1 MLSKDTIEKIFKTAL
16 VSGDFAE
23 IFFEK
28 KDTFSL
34 TLSSQKIEKV
44 ISGSDFGVGVRILD
58 KSNVV
63 YGYTNNLSDE
73 NLLLI
78 TKKLADSLEKKENL
92 VEGVVGEPEVEENK
106 HKVKRMPDTVSVEEK
121 VALLKK
127 VDAVAREYDE
137 KISQVE
143 ASYFDTVQNIKII
156 NSEGLNRSDTRVH
169 TRLKVDCIAKDG
181 ENVQTGSSAPGGQK
195 GFEFYS
201 EDVDIVEVAKEAA
214 RQAITLLSADDA
226 PSKEMTVIMENG
238 FGGVIFHE
246 ACGHGLEAT
255 SVAKKLSVFT
265 GKIGEKIA
273 SSCVTA
279 IDDGTI
285 SNGWGSLNI
294 DDEGHRAQKNILI
307 KDGILQGYMIDKLG
321 ARRMEGKSSGSGRRE
336 SYKFA
341 PTSRMTN
348 TFIAPGTSTL
358 EEMLKDVKFGLYAK
372 SMGGGSVNTTTGDF
386 NFSVREG
393 YLIEDGKITTP
404 VKGATLI
411 GSGPEILHKIDMVGD
426 NLSCAQGMCGS
437 VSGTIPADVGQP
449 RIRVSSITVG
459 GKK

>member
-1 MLSKDTIEKIFKTAL
+1 MLNREVVAKIFKTAL

-23 IFFEK
+23 IFFEE

-34 TLSSQKIEKV
+34 SLSSQKIEKV
-44 ISGSDFGVGVRILD
+44 LSGNDFGVGIRILD
-58 KSNVV
+58 RSNVV
-63 YGYTNNLSDE
+63 YGYTNNLADE

-92 VEGVVGEPEVEENK
+92 TEGIVGEFRTKVNQ
-106 HKVKRMPDTVSVEEK
+106 HKIKRMPDTVPVEEK

-127 VDAVAREYDE
+127 IDKVAREYDE
-137 KISQVE
+137 KITQVE
-143 ASYFDTVQNIKII
+143 VSYFDTVQNIKII
-156 NSEGLNRSDTRVH
+156 NSEGLNTSDTRVH
-169 TRLKVDCIAKDG
+169 TRINTSCIAKDG

-201 EDVDIVEVAKEAA
+201 EDVDVVEVAKEAA

-226 PSKEMTVIMENG
+226 PSREMTVIMENG

-265 GKIGEKIA
+265 DKIGEKVA

-285 SNGWGSLNI
+285 ANGWGSMNI
-294 DDEGHRAQKNILI
+294 DDEGNRGQKNILI
-307 KDGILQGYMIDKLG
+307 KDGILQGYMIDRLG
-321 ARRMEGKSSGSGRRE
+321 ARRMKGESSGSGRRQ

-358 EEMLKDVKFGLYAK
+358 EDMLKGVEFGLYAK
-372 SMGGGSVNTTTGDF
+372 SMGGGSVDTTTGDF

-393 YLIEDGKITTP
+393 YLIENGKITTP

>member
-1 MLSKDTIEKIFKTAL
+1 MLERQIIEKIFKIAL
-16 VSGDFAE
+16 ESGDFAE
-23 IFFEK
+23 IFFEEK
-28 KDTFSL
+28 NNFSL

-44 ISGSDFGVGVRILD
+44 ISGNEFGVGIRILD
-58 KSNVV
+58 GSNVV
-63 YGYTNNLSDE
+63 YGYTNNLNDE
-73 NLLLI
+73 NLILI
-78 TKKLADSLEKKENL
+78 TKKLADSLETKSTSRDVKIGEAV
-92 VEGVVGEPEVEENK
+92 VEVNR
-106 HKVKRMPDTVSVEEK
+106 HKIKRMPNTVPMEEK
-121 VALLKK
+121 VELLKK
-127 VDAVAREYDE
+127 IDKVARDYDK

-143 ASYFDTVQNIKII
+143 VMYFETVQNIKII
-156 NSEGLNRSDTRVH
+156 NSEGLNTKDTRVS
-169 TRLKVDCIAKDG
+169 TRIVVECIAKDG
-181 ENVQTGSSAPGGQK
+181 ENIETGFCGPGSQK
-195 GFEFYS
+195 GFELFS
-201 EDVDIVEVAKEAA
+201 DDIDVTEIAKEAA
-214 RQAITLLSADDA
+214 RQAMILLSADDA

-255 SVAKKLSVFT
+255 SVAKKLSIFSD
-265 GKIGEKIA
+265 KIGEKIA

-285 SNGWGSLNI
+285 SNGWGSMNI
-294 DDEGHRAQKNILI
+294 DDEGNKTQKNVLI
-307 KDGILQGYMIDKLG
+307 KNGILQGYMIDKLG
-321 ARRMEGKSSGSGRRE
+321 ARRMKGKSSGSGRRE

-358 EEMLKDVKFGLYAK
+358 EDMLKDIKIGLYAK
-372 SMGGGSVNTTTGDF
+372 SMGGGSVDTITGDF

-393 YLIEDGKITTP
+393 YLIENGKITSP

-426 NLSCAQGMCGS
+426 NSSFAPGMCGS
-437 VSGTIPADVGQP
+437 VSGSIPAGVGQP
-449 RIRVSSITVG
+449 RIRISSITVG

>member
-1 MLSKDTIEKIFKTAL
+1 MLERQVIEQIFKTAL
-16 VSGDFAE
+16 LSGDFAE
-23 IFFEK
+23 IFFEE

-44 ISGSDFGVGVRILD
+44 LSGNDFGVGIRILD
-58 KSNVV
+58 NSNVV
-63 YGYTNNLSDE
+63 YGYTNNLTNE

-78 TKKLADSLEKKENL
+78 TKKLADSLEKKVTLREGIIGKPI
-92 VEGVVGEPEVEENK
+92 VEVK
-106 HKVKRMPDTVSVEEK
+106 QHKIKRMPDTVPVEEK
-121 VALLKK
+121 VELLKK
-127 VDAVAREYDE
+127 IDEVAREYDE

-143 ASYFDTVQNIKII
+143 VSYSDSVQNIKII
-156 NSEGLNRSDTRVH
+156 NSEGLNTSDTRVH
-169 TRLKVDCIAKDG
+169 TRINVSCIAKDG
-181 ENVQTGSSAPGGQK
+181 DNVQTGSSAPGGQK

-201 EDVDIVEVAKEAA
+201 DDVDITEVAKEAA

-255 SVAKKLSVFT
+255 SVAKKLSVFAD
-265 GKIGEKIA
+265 KIGEKVA

-285 SNGWGSLNI
+285 PNGWGSMNI
-294 DDEGHRAQKNILI
+294 DDEGIKAQKNVLI
-307 KDGILQGYMIDKLG
+307 KDGILQGYMIDRLG
-321 ARRMEGKSSGSGRRE
+321 ARRMQEKSSGSGRRQ

-358 EEMLKDVKFGLYAK
+358 EDMLKDVKLGLYAK
-372 SMGGGSVNTTTGDF
+372 SMGGGSVNPTTGDF

-393 YLIEDGKITTP
+393 YLIEGGKITTP

-411 GSGPEILHKIDMVGD
+411 GSGPEVLHKIDMVGD
-426 NLSCAQGMCGS
+426 NLSFAQGMCGS
-437 VSGTIPADVGQP
+437 ASGTIPADVGQP

>member
-1 MLSKDTIEKIFKTAL
+1 MLERQIIEKIFKTAL
-16 VSGDFAE
+16 ESGDFAE
-23 IFFEK
+23 IFFEEK
-28 KDTFSL
+28 NNFSL

-44 ISGSDFGVGVRILD
+44 VSGNEFGVGIRILD
-58 KSNVV
+58 GSNVV

-73 NLLLI
+73 NLILI
-78 TKKLADSLEKKENL
+78 TKKLADSLETKSTSRDVKIGEAV
-92 VEGVVGEPEVEENK
+92 VEVNQ
-106 HKVKRMPDTVSVEEK
+106 HKIKRMPNTVPMKEK
-121 VALLKK
+121 VELLKK
-127 VDAVAREYDE
+127 IDKVARDYDK
-137 KISQVE
+137 KITQVE
-143 ASYFDTVQNIKII
+143 VMYFETVQNIKII
-156 NSEGLNRSDTRVH
+156 NSEGLNTKDTRVS
-169 TRLKVDCIAKDG
+169 TRIAVECIAKDG
-181 ENVQTGSSAPGGQK
+181 ENVQTGFCGQGSQK
-195 GFEFYS
+195 GFELFS
-201 EDVDIVEVAKEAA
+201 DDIDVTEIAKEAA
-214 RQAITLLSADDA
+214 RQAMILLSADDA

-255 SVAKKLSVFT
+255 SVAKKLSIFSD
-265 GKIGEKIA
+265 KIGEKIA

-285 SNGWGSLNI
+285 SNGWGSMNI
-294 DDEGHRAQKNILI
+294 DDEGNKTQKNVLI

-321 ARRMEGKSSGSGRRE
+321 ARRMKEKSSGSGRRE

-358 EEMLKDVKFGLYAK
+358 EDMLKGIKIGLYAK
-372 SMGGGSVNTTTGDF
+372 SMGGGSVDTTTGDF

-393 YLIEDGKITTP
+393 YLIENGKITSP

-426 NLSCAQGMCGS
+426 NLSFAQGMCGS
-437 VSGTIPADVGQP
+437 VSGSIPADVGQP
-449 RIRVSSITVG
+449 RIRISSIIVG

>member
-1 MLSKDTIEKIFKTAL
+1 MLSREIIKKIFKTAL

-44 ISGSDFGVGVRILD
+44 LSGSDFGVGVRILD
-58 KSNVV
+58 RSNAV

-78 TKKLADSLEKKENL
+78 TKKLADSLEKKENS
-92 VEGVVGEPEVEENK
+92 VEGRLGKPEVEENK
-106 HKVKRMPDTVSVEEK
+106 HKIRRMPDTVPVEEK

-127 VDAVAREYDE
+127 VDKAAREYDE

-169 TRLKVDCIAKDG
+169 TRLRVECIAKDG

-201 EDVDIVEVAKEAA
+201 EDVDVAEAAKEAA
-214 RQAITLLSADDA
+214 RQAVTLLSAEDA

-265 GKIGEKIA
+265 DKIGEKIA

-285 SNGWGSLNI
+285 ANGWGSLNI

-321 ARRMEGKSSGSGRRE
+321 GRRMEGKSSGSGRRE

-426 NLSCAQGMCGS
+426 NLSCAQGVCGS
-437 VSGTIPADVGQP
+437 LSGHIPTDVGQP

>member
-1 MLSKDTIEKIFKTAL
+1 MLERQIIEKIFKTAL

-23 IFFEK
+23 IFFEEK
-28 KDTFSL
+28 NTFSL

-44 ISGSDFGVGVRILD
+44 LSGNDFGVGIRILD
-58 KSNVV
+58 RSNVV
-63 YGYTNNLSDE
+63 YGYTNNLNNE

-78 TKKLADSLEKKENL
+78 TKKLVDSLEKKEIL
-92 VEGVVGEPEVEENK
+92 EKGKVGKATVEVNE
-106 HKVKRMPDTVSVEEK
+106 HKIKRMPNTVPVKEK

-127 VDAVAREYDE
+127 IDEVARKYDE
-137 KISQVE
+137 KIKQVE
-143 ASYFDTVQNIKII
+143 VSYFDTVQNIKII
-156 NSEGLNRSDTRVH
+156 NSEGLNTTDTRVH
-169 TRLKVDCIAKDG
+169 TRVSVNCIAKDG

-201 EDVDIVEVAKEAA
+201 EDVDVIEVAKEAA

-265 GKIGEKIA
+265 DKIGEKVA

-285 SNGWGSLNI
+285 INGWGSFNI
-294 DDEGHRAQKNILI
+294 DDEGIKAKKNILI
-307 KDGILQGYMIDKLG
+307 KDGILQGYMIDRLG
-321 ARRMEGKSSGSGRRE
+321 AIRMKERSSGSGRRE

-358 EEMLKDVKFGLYAK
+358 EDMLKDVKVGLYAK
-372 SMGGGSVNTTTGDF
+372 SMGGGSVNPTTGDF

-411 GSGPEILHKIDMVGD
+411 GSGPKILHKIDMVGD
-426 NLSCAQGMCGS
+426 NLSFAQGMCGS
-437 VSGTIPADVGQP
+437 ASGTIPADVGQP